1 MLGKIGHLIVAMLVS
16 AFIFSVFVV
25 ISGVNTGTRATTV
38 DMVYGQSDKP
48 YVYRALLP
56 ITARIITEVTPK
68 SVRSNVNKSLAKTE
82 FVQSIPEIYDVDRDH
97 LYEIFIV
104 LILMYLSLLGFVYS
118 LRYLTKGVFKISQ
131 KKTNIISLVAV
142 LLIVQAFVFGY
153 IYDFAA
159 LFLMTLSYGLLARQ
173 RHIAYLVLFPFVC
186 LNKETSILLV
196 FVYWVHFQTTDNKR
210 LFYTYLS
217 YQIGVFVIIKLALYW
232 AFRDNIGDSLEFH
245 LPEHF
250 IEYHRILTNYPI
262 LVLYYCLFL
271 FGIPALM
278 FYRWDEKPLFLKNC
292 VLVIGPLFFLYIL
305 FGYPFEVR
313 VFYEVYPIVLL
324 LMVHSLGTW
333 FGINVQEPSW
343 STTPV
348 VSA

>member
-1 MLGKIGHLIVAMLVS
+1 MLGKIGHLFVAMFVS
-16 AFIFSVFVV
+16 AFIFTIFVV

-56 ITARIITEVTPK
+56 IAARIITEVTPK
-68 SVRSNVNKSLAKTE
+68 SVRSNFNESLAKTE
-82 FVQSIPEIYDVDRDH
+82 FVQSIPEVYDVDHEH

-118 LRYLTKGVFKISQ
+118 MRYLTKGVFRISQ
-131 KKTNIISLVAV
+131 KKTNIISLVAL

-153 IYDFAA
+153 IYDFPA

-173 RHIAYLVLFPFVC
+173 RQIGYLALFPFVC
-186 LNKETSILLV
+186 LNKETSILLI
-196 FVYWVHFQTTDNKR
+196 FVYWLHFRTMDNKR
-210 LFYTYLS
+210 LFYTHLS
-217 YQIGVFVIIKLALYW
+217 YQIGVFAIVKLALYW

-250 IEYHRILTNYPI
+250 TEYHRILTNYPM
-262 LVLYYCLFL
+262 LVLYYSLFL
-271 FGIPALM
+271 FGIPVLM
-278 FYRWDEKPLFLKNC
+278 FYRWDEKPLFLRNC
-292 VLVIGPLFFLYIL
+292 VLIIGPLFFLYIL

-324 LMVHSLGTW
+324 LMVHSLGMLA
-333 FGINVQEPSW
+333 GINVQEPSW
-343 STTPV
+343 STTAAVPV
-348 VSA
+348 